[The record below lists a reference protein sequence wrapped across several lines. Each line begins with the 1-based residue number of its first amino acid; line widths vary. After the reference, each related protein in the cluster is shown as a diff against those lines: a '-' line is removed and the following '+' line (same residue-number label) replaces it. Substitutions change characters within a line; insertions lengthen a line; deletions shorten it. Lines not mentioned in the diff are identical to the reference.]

1 MEQINCFG
9 YARKSPD
16 DKEDTEKS
24 ITNQVSLMI
33 NFCKEKGWN
42 LVKIFIDKSVSGGD
56 RKRKEF
62 LKMIS
67 EINQSP
73 DISHI
78 ITKDQDRFARD
89 TSFFSDVLH
98 DLEIRFKKVYSILK
112 GNYISS
118 DDLGDVVTSVVDA
131 HYLIT
136 QRKKSKVLFEQKR
149 ELGLPTIKSPFGYK
163 NNEKTWIIDKKKAEI
178 VKIVCSDYL
187 NSINFKET
195 LEKCKIDKNK
205 YYRIIKNCNNGLYNG
220 YIFYVNKIR
229 DSNKVVI
236 REEEVKYKGQ
246 HPSILDEETFK
257 KLNFKFNKIIN

>member
-24 ITNQVSLMI
+24 IANQISLI
-33 NFCKEKGWN
+33 TNFCKERGWN
-42 LVKIFIDKSVSGGD
+42 LVKIFVDKSVSGSD

-62 LKMIS
+62 IEMI
-67 EINQSP
+67 EYIKNNQDVS
-73 DISHI
+73 I
-78 ITKDQDRFARD
+78 IVVKAQDRFARD
-89 TSFFSDVLH
+89 SSFFSDTLY
-98 DLEIRFKKVYSILK
+98 DLDVRSKKVFSIIK
-112 GNYISS
+112 DNFISH
-118 DDLGDVVTSVVDA
+118 DDLGDMVHSILDGSYVYD
-131 HYLIT
+131 

-178 VKIVCSDYL
+178 VKIVCSDYI

-195 LEKCKIDKNK
+195 IAKCKIDKNK